1 MTIEIRYFLI
11 AGAALAVVI
20 APAYAQTP
28 ADDFN
33 RRQEEQ
39 SQTQRL
45 DALRRATPG
54 GGTDAENGALPA
66 APGNGAC
73 FDIARV
79 EIDGASLLSAQE
91 IGKVTAPYGNRC
103 VGLAEINAVLR
114 DVTHL
119 YIDHGY
125 VTSRAYVPQQDIRTT
140 RILRLLVVEGTLSD
154 IYLNGRKVAGNAS
167 LATAFP
173 GLIGRVVNIRD
184 IEQGLDQMNR
194 LQANDAK
201 SAMLPGPKDGTSILN
216 IENRP
221 GRPWHVSFG
230 NNNMG
235 QESTGFSR
243 SSASLGYDDLLG
255 INDQWNF
262 SYEHSG
268 PSYPWENDGNGYG
281 NSYSGSVSVPYGYST
296 LSLNGSW
303 YQYESAVEGNFSTL
317 ETSGNSGQAG
327 LGIDRVI
334 SRDKD
339 SITTVRSGLTYKQTN
354 NFLLGNLI
362 EVGSRRYTVGDIG
375 ISHSRRMFG
384 GIWMFD
390 ASFDKGLGLFDA
402 VDPGDPG
409 AGNADPRF
417 SKFNA
422 TVSVTQPFQAAGRQF
437 EFTSLLSGQYSLDNL
452 LGAEQISLGGYSNV
466 RGTRESV
473 LFGNNGMFSH
483 NEIVWRTQSN
493 QGGGAAAKAFGELR
507 PYLGFDYGHVY
518 AQKRFDISGGDLAS
532 WTAGIRAVGGN
543 ISADLGYSDIVASS
557 LDDVDGGLFYF
568 SASAH
573 W

>member
-1 MTIEIRYFLI
+1 MS
-11 AGAALAVVI
+11 I
-20 APAYAQTP
+20 APAFAQSP

-39 SQTQRL
+39 AQKQRL
-45 DALRRATPG
+45 DALRQATPG
-54 GGTDAENGALPA
+54 GGADTENGALPVGG
-66 APGNGAC
+66 GNGAC
-73 FDIARV
+73 FDITRI
-79 EIDGASLLSAQE
+79 EIEGANLLSLSE
-91 IGKVTAPYGNRC
+91 LGKVTAPYGNRC
-103 VGLAEINAVLR
+103 VGLAEINGVLR

-125 VTSRAYVPQQDIRTT
+125 VTSRAYVPQQDIRKT

-154 IYLNGRKVAGNAS
+154 IYLNGQKVAGSGS

-230 NNNMG
+230 NNNLG

-243 SSASLGYDDLLG
+243 SSASLGFDDLLD
-255 INDQWNF
+255 INDLWNF

-268 PSYPWENDGNGYG
+268 PNYPWSNDGRGYG

-296 LSLNGSW
+296 VSLNGSW

-327 LGIDRVI
+327 LGIDRVVL
-334 SRDKD
+334 RDKD
-339 SITTVRSGLTYKQTN
+339 SITTVRSSLTYKQTD

-362 EVGSRRYTVGDIG
+362 EVGSRRYTVGEIG
-375 ISHSRRMFG
+375 VSHSRRMFG
-384 GIWMFD
+384 GIWVFD
-390 ASFDKGLGLFDA
+390 ASYNKGLGLFDA
-402 VDPGDPG
+402 VEPGDPG
-409 AGNADPRF
+409 AGNANPRF

-437 EFTSLLSGQYSLDNL
+437 ELTSLVSGQYSPDNL

-473 LFGNNGMFSH
+473 LYGNNGMFSH
-483 NEIVWRTQSN
+483 NEIVWRTGSN

-507 PYLGFDYGHVY
+507 PYLGFDYGHIY
-518 AQKRFDISGGDLAS
+518 TQQRFDISGGDLAS
-532 WTAGIRAVGGN
+532 WTVGVRTAGGN
-543 ISADLGYSDIVASS
+543 ISADLGYSEIVASS
-557 LDDVDGGLFYF
+557 LDGVDGGLFYF

>member
-1 MTIEIRYFLI
+1 MTTDIRSSLVV
-11 AGAALAVVI
+11 GAVLMIGVASAH
-20 APAYAQTP
+20 AQSP

-39 SQTQRL
+39 TQSQRL

-54 GGTDAENGALPA
+54 GSADGENGSLPA
-66 APGNGAC
+66 GPGNGAC
-73 FDIARV
+73 FDITRV
-79 EIDGASLLSAQE
+79 EIDGANLLSAQE

-125 VTSRAYVPQQDIRTT
+125 VTSRAYVPQQDIAKT

-154 IYLNGRKVAGNAS
+154 IYLNGQKVAGSGS

-221 GRPWHVSFG
+221 GRPWHASLG

-243 SSASLGYDDLLG
+243 SSASLGLDDLLD
-255 INDQWNF
+255 INDQWSF

-268 PSYPWENDGNGYG
+268 PDYPWRNDGKGYG

-296 LSLNGSW
+296 VSLNGSW
-303 YQYESAVEGNFSTL
+303 YQYESAVEGNFSSL

-327 LGIDRVI
+327 LGIDRVVL
-334 SRDKD
+334 RDKD
-339 SITTVRSGLTYKQTN
+339 SITTVRSSLTYKQTN

-362 EVGSRRYTVGDIG
+362 EVGSRRYTVGEIG

-384 GIWMFD
+384 GIWVFD
-390 ASFDKGLGLFDA
+390 ASYDKGLGLFDA
-402 VDPGDPG
+402 VEPGDPG

-422 TVSVTQPFQAAGRQF
+422 TISVTQPFTLAGRQL
-437 EFTSLLSGQYSLDNL
+437 ELTSLLSGQYSPDNL
-452 LGAEQISLGGYSNV
+452 LGAEQISLGSYSNV

-483 NEIVWRTQSN
+483 NEIVWRTKSN
-493 QGGGAAAKAFGELR
+493 ESGDAVAKVLGELR
-507 PYLGFDYGHVY
+507 PYLGLDYGHVY
-518 AQKRFDISGGDLAS
+518 SQKRFDMTGGDLAS

-557 LDDVDGGLFYF
+557 LDQVDRGLFYF
-568 SASAH
+568 SASTH

>member
-1 MTIEIRYFLI
+1 MTIEIRYVLA
-11 AGAALAVVI
+11 AGAILVLGA
-20 APAYAQTP
+20 APAYTQSP
-28 ADDFN
+28 ADDFT

-39 SQTQRL
+39 AQKQRL
-45 DALRRATPG
+45 DALRQATPG
-54 GGTDAENGALPA
+54 GSEETENGPLPA
-66 APGNGAC
+66 SQGKGAC
-73 FDIARV
+73 FDITRV
-79 EIDGASLLSAQE
+79 EIDGANLLSPSE
-91 IGKVTAPYGNRC
+91 LGKVTAPYRNRC
-103 VGLAEINAVLR
+103 IGLVEINAVLK

-125 VTSRAYVPQQDIRTT
+125 VTSRAYVPQQDIRKT
-140 RILRLLVVEGTLSD
+140 RVLRLLVVEGTLSD
-154 IYLNGRKVAGNAS
+154 IYLNGKKIAGSGS

-216 IENRP
+216 IENRQ
-221 GRPWHVSFG
+221 GRPWHVSLG

-243 SSASLGYDDLLG
+243 SSASLGFDDLLD

-268 PSYPWENDGNGYG
+268 PDYPWDDDGRGFG
-281 NSYSGSVSVPYGYST
+281 NSYSGSVSIPYGYST
-296 LSLNGSW
+296 VSLNGSW
-303 YQYESAVEGNFSTL
+303 YQYESAVEGNFSSL
-317 ETSGNSGQAG
+317 DTSGNSGQVG

-334 SRDKD
+334 LRDKD
-339 SITTVRSGLTYKQTN
+339 SITTVRSSLTYKQTN

-362 EVGSRRYTVGDIG
+362 EVGSRRYTVGDLG

-384 GIWMFD
+384 GIWVFD
-390 ASFDKGLGLFDA
+390 ASYDRGLGLFDA
-402 VDPGDPG
+402 VKAGEPG
-409 AGNADPRF
+409 AGDADPRF

-422 TVSVTQPFQAAGRQF
+422 TISVTQPFEAASRQF
-437 EFTSLLSGQYSLDNL
+437 ELTSLVSGQYSPDNL

-473 LFGNNGMFSH
+473 LFGNNGVFTH
-483 NEIVWRTQSN
+483 NEIVWRTKSN
-493 QGGGAAAKAFGELR
+493 ESGGAAAKLFGELR

-518 AQKRFDISGGDLAS
+518 AQKRFDITGGDLAS
-532 WTAGIRAVGGN
+532 WTVGARAVGGIVN
-543 ISADLGYSDIVASS
+543 LDIGYSHLVTGSIDNGA
-557 LDDVDGGLFYF
+557 DGLFY
-568 SASAH
+568 ASTSMR

>member
-1 MTIEIRYFLI
+1 MIGV
-11 AGAALAVVI
+11 ASAH
-20 APAYAQTP
+20 AQSP

-39 SQTQRL
+39 TQSQRL

-54 GGTDAENGALPA
+54 GSADGENGSLPA
-66 APGNGAC
+66 GPGNGAC
-73 FDIARV
+73 FDITRV
-79 EIDGASLLSAQE
+79 EIDGANLLSAQE

-125 VTSRAYVPQQDIRTT
+125 VTSRAYVPQQDIAKT

-154 IYLNGRKVAGNAS
+154 IYLNGQKVAGSGS

-221 GRPWHVSFG
+221 GRPWHVSLG

-243 SSASLGYDDLLG
+243 SSASLGLDDLLD
-255 INDQWNF
+255 INDQWSF

-268 PSYPWENDGNGYG
+268 PDFPWRNDGKGYG

-296 LSLNGSW
+296 VSLNGSW
-303 YQYESAVEGNFSTL
+303 YQYESAVEGNFSSL

-327 LGIDRVI
+327 LGIDRVVL
-334 SRDKD
+334 RDKD
-339 SITTVRSGLTYKQTN
+339 SITTVRSSLTYKQTN

-362 EVGSRRYTVGDIG
+362 EVGSRRYTVGEIG

-384 GIWMFD
+384 GIWVFD
-390 ASFDKGLGLFDA
+390 ASYDKGLGLFDA
-402 VDPGDPG
+402 VELGDPG

-417 SKFNA
+417 SKLNA
-422 TVSVTQPFQAAGRQF
+422 TISVTQPFTLAGRQL
-437 EFTSLLSGQYSLDNL
+437 ELTSLLSGQYSPDNL
-452 LGAEQISLGGYSNV
+452 LGAEQISLGSYSNV

-483 NEIVWRTQSN
+483 NEIVWRTKSN
-493 QGGGAAAKAFGELR
+493 ESGDAVAKVLGELR
-507 PYLGFDYGHVY
+507 PYLGLDYGHVY
-518 AQKRFDISGGDLAS
+518 SQKRFDMTGGDLAS

-557 LDDVDGGLFYF
+557 LDQVDGGLFYF
-568 SASAH
+568 SASTH

>member
-1 MTIEIRYFLI
+1 MTTDIRSSLV
-11 AGAALAVVI
+11 AGAVLMIGVASAH
-20 APAYAQTP
+20 AQSP
-28 ADDFN
+28 ADDFT

-39 SQTQRL
+39 TQSQRL

-54 GGTDAENGALPA
+54 GSADKENGSLPA
-66 APGNGAC
+66 GSGNGAC
-73 FDIARV
+73 FDIMRV
-79 EIDGASLLSAQE
+79 EIDGANLLSAQE

-125 VTSRAYVPQQDIRTT
+125 VTSRAYVPQQDIRKT

-154 IYLNGRKVAGNAS
+154 IYLNGQKVAGS
-167 LATAFP
+167 GWLATAFP

-221 GRPWHVSFG
+221 GRPWHASIG

-243 SSASLGYDDLLG
+243 SSASLTFDDLLD
-255 INDQWNF
+255 INDQWSF

-268 PSYPWENDGNGYG
+268 PNYPWSNDGKGYG

-296 LSLNGSW
+296 VSLNGSW
-303 YQYESAVEGNFSTL
+303 YQYESAVEGNFSSL

-327 LGIDRVI
+327 LGIDRVVL
-334 SRDKD
+334 RDKD
-339 SITTVRSGLTYKQTN
+339 SITTVRSSLTYKQTN

-362 EVGSRRYTVGDIG
+362 EVGSRRYTVGEIG
-375 ISHSRRMFG
+375 VSHSRRMFG
-384 GIWMFD
+384 GIWVFD
-390 ASFDKGLGLFDA
+390 ASYDKGLGLFDA
-402 VDPGDPG
+402 VEPGDPG
-409 AGNADPRF
+409 AGNADPRY

-422 TVSVTQPFQAAGRQF
+422 TISVTQPFQAAGRQF
-437 EFTSLLSGQYSLDNL
+437 ELTSLLSGQYSPDNL
-452 LGAEQISLGGYSNV
+452 LGAEQISLGSYSNV

-483 NEIVWRTQSN
+483 NEIVWRTKSN
-493 QGGGAAAKAFGELR
+493 ESGDAVAKVLGELR
-507 PYLGFDYGHVY
+507 PYLGLDYGHVY
-518 AQKRFDISGGDLAS
+518 SQKRFDMTGGDLAS

-543 ISADLGYSDIVASS
+543 ISSDLGYSDIVASS
-557 LDDVDGGLFYF
+557 LDHVDGGLFYF
-568 SASAH
+568 SASTH

>member
-1 MTIEIRYFLI
+1 MIGV
-11 AGAALAVVI
+11 ASAH
-20 APAYAQTP
+20 AQSP

-39 SQTQRL
+39 TQSQRL

-54 GGTDAENGALPA
+54 GSADGENGSLPA
-66 APGNGAC
+66 GPGNGAC
-73 FDIARV
+73 FDITRV
-79 EIDGASLLSAQE
+79 EIDGANLLSAQE

-125 VTSRAYVPQQDIRTT
+125 VTSRAYVPQQDIAKT

-154 IYLNGRKVAGNAS
+154 IYLNGQKVAGSGS

-221 GRPWHVSFG
+221 GRPWHVSLG

-243 SSASLGYDDLLG
+243 SSASLGLDDLLD
-255 INDQWNF
+255 INDQWSF

-268 PSYPWENDGNGYG
+268 PDYPWRNDGKGYG

-296 LSLNGSW
+296 VSLNGSW
-303 YQYESAVEGNFSTL
+303 YQYESAVEGNFSSL

-327 LGIDRVI
+327 LGIDRVVL
-334 SRDKD
+334 RDKD
-339 SITTVRSGLTYKQTN
+339 SITTVRSSLTYKQTN

-362 EVGSRRYTVGDIG
+362 EVGSRRYTVGEIG

-384 GIWMFD
+384 GIWVFD
-390 ASFDKGLGLFDA
+390 ASYDKGLGLFDA
-402 VDPGDPG
+402 VEPGDPG

-422 TVSVTQPFQAAGRQF
+422 TISVTQPFTLAGRQL
-437 EFTSLLSGQYSLDNL
+437 ELTSLLSGQYSPDNL
-452 LGAEQISLGGYSNV
+452 LGAEQISLGSYSNV

-483 NEIVWRTQSN
+483 NEIVWRTKSN
-493 QGGGAAAKAFGELR
+493 ESGDAVAKVLGELR
-507 PYLGFDYGHVY
+507 PYLGLDYGRVY
-518 AQKRFDISGGDLAS
+518 SQKRFDMTGGDLAS

-557 LDDVDGGLFYF
+557 LDQVDGGLFYF
-568 SASAH
+568 SASTH

>member
-1 MTIEIRYFLI
+1 MIGV
-11 AGAALAVVI
+11 ASAH
-20 APAYAQTP
+20 AQSP

-39 SQTQRL
+39 TQSQRL

-54 GGTDAENGALPA
+54 GSADGENGSLPA
-66 APGNGAC
+66 GPGNGAC
-73 FDIARV
+73 FDITRV
-79 EIDGASLLSAQE
+79 EIDGANLLSAQE

-125 VTSRAYVPQQDIRTT
+125 VTSRAYVPQQDIAKT

-154 IYLNGRKVAGNAS
+154 IYLNGQKVAGSGS

-221 GRPWHVSFG
+221 GRPWHVSLG

-243 SSASLGYDDLLG
+243 SSASLGLDDLFD

-268 PSYPWENDGNGYG
+268 PDYPWRNDGKGYG

-296 LSLNGSW
+296 VSLNGSW
-303 YQYESAVEGNFSTL
+303 YEYESAVEGNFSSL

-327 LGIDRVI
+327 LGIDRVVL
-334 SRDKD
+334 RDKD
-339 SITTVRSGLTYKQTN
+339 SITTVRSSLTYKQTN

-362 EVGSRRYTVGDIG
+362 EVGSRRYTVGEIG

-384 GIWMFD
+384 GIWVFD
-390 ASFDKGLGLFDA
+390 ASYDKGLGLFDA
-402 VDPGDPG
+402 VEPGDPG

-422 TVSVTQPFQAAGRQF
+422 TISVTQPFTLAGRQL
-437 EFTSLLSGQYSLDNL
+437 ELTSLLSGQYSPDNL
-452 LGAEQISLGGYSNV
+452 LGAEQISLGSYSNV

-483 NEIVWRTQSN
+483 NEIVWRTKSN
-493 QGGGAAAKAFGELR
+493 ESGDAVAKVLGELR
-507 PYLGFDYGHVY
+507 PYLGLDYGHVY
-518 AQKRFDISGGDLAS
+518 SQKRFDMTGGDLAS

-557 LDDVDGGLFYF
+557 LDQVDGGLFYF
-568 SASAH
+568 SASTH

>member
-1 MTIEIRYFLI
+1 MTTDIRSFLV
-11 AGAALAVVI
+11 AGAVLVMGAV
-20 APAYAQTP
+20 PAYAQSP

-33 RRQEEQ
+33 RRQEDKFQ
-39 SQTQRL
+39 SQRL

-54 GGTDAENGALPA
+54 GSADTENGSLPA
-66 APGNGAC
+66 SQANAAC
-73 FDIARV
+73 FDIMRV
-79 EIDGASLLSAQE
+79 EIDGANLLSAQE
-91 IGKVTAPYGNRC
+91 IGKVTAPYGSRC

-125 VTSRAYVPQQDIRTT
+125 VTSRAYVPQQDIRKT

-154 IYLNGRKVAGNAS
+154 IYLNGQKIAGSSS

-216 IENRP
+216 IENSP
-221 GRPWHVSFG
+221 GWPWHVSLG

-243 SSASLGYDDLLG
+243 SSASLTFDDLID

-268 PSYPWENDGNGYG
+268 PSYPWSNDGRGYG

-296 LSLNGSW
+296 VSLNGSW

-327 LGIDRVI
+327 LGIDRVVL
-334 SRDKD
+334 RDKD
-339 SITTVRSGLTYKQTN
+339 SITTVRSSLTYKQTN

-362 EVGSRRYTVGDIG
+362 EVGSRRYTVGEIG

-384 GIWMFD
+384 GIWVFD
-390 ASFDKGLGLFDA
+390 ASYDKGLGLFDA
-402 VDPGDPG
+402 VEPGDPG

-422 TVSVTQPFQAAGRQF
+422 TISVTQPFQAAGRQF
-437 EFTSLLSGQYSLDNL
+437 ELTSLLSGQYSPDNL
-452 LGAEQISLGGYSNV
+452 LGAEQISLGSYSNV

-483 NEIVWRTQSN
+483 NEIVWRTKSN
-493 QGGGAAAKAFGELR
+493 ESGDAVAKVLGELR
-507 PYLGFDYGHVY
+507 PYLGLDYGHVY
-518 AQKRFDISGGDLAS
+518 SQKRFDMTGGDLAS

-557 LDDVDGGLFYF
+557 LDHVDGGLFYF
-568 SASAH
+568 SASTH

>member
-1 MTIEIRYFLI
+1 MTADIRSFLV
-11 AGAALAVVI
+11 AGAVLVVGAVS
-20 APAYAQTP
+20 AYAQSP

-39 SQTQRL
+39 TQSQRL

-54 GGTDAENGALPA
+54 GSADGEKGTLPA
-66 APGNGAC
+66 GPGNDAC
-73 FDIARV
+73 FDIMRV
-79 EIDGASLLSAQE
+79 EIDGATLLSAQE

-125 VTSRAYVPQQDIRTT
+125 VTSRAYVPQQDIRKT

-154 IYLNGRKVAGNAS
+154 IYFNGQKVAGSGS

-221 GRPWHVSFG
+221 GRPWHVAFG

-243 SSASLGYDDLLG
+243 SSASLGFDDLID

-268 PSYPWENDGNGYG
+268 PNYPWSNDGRGYG

-296 LSLNGSW
+296 VSLNGSW
-303 YQYESAVEGNFSTL
+303 YHYESAVEGNFQSL

-327 LGIDRVI
+327 FGIDRVVL
-334 SRDKD
+334 RDKD
-339 SITTVRSGLTYKQTN
+339 SITTVRSSLTYKQTN

-362 EVGSRRYTVGDIG
+362 EVGSRRYTVGEIG

-384 GIWMFD
+384 GIWVFD
-390 ASFDKGLGLFDA
+390 ASYDKGLGLFDA
-402 VDPGDPG
+402 VEPGDPG

-422 TVSVTQPFQAAGRQF
+422 TMSVTQPFTLAGRQF
-437 EFTSLLSGQYSLDNL
+437 ELTSLLSGQYSPDNL
-452 LGAEQISLGGYSNV
+452 LGAEQISLGSYSNV

-483 NEIVWRTQSN
+483 NEIVWRTKSN
-493 QGGGAAAKAFGELR
+493 ESGDAVAKVLGELR

-518 AQKRFDISGGDLAS
+518 SQKRFDMTGGDLAS

-543 ISADLGYSDIVASS
+543 ISADIGYSDILASS
-557 LDDVDGGLFYF
+557 LDHVDGGLFYF
-568 SASAH
+568 SASTH

>member
-1 MTIEIRYFLI
+1 MTTDIRSSLV
-11 AGAALAVVI
+11 AGAILMIGVASAH
-20 APAYAQTP
+20 AQSP
-28 ADDFN
+28 ADDFT

-39 SQTQRL
+39 TQSQRL

-54 GGTDAENGALPA
+54 GSADKENGSLPA
-66 APGNGAC
+66 GSGNGAC
-73 FDIARV
+73 FDIMRV
-79 EIDGASLLSAQE
+79 EIDGANLLSAQE

-125 VTSRAYVPQQDIRTT
+125 VTSRAYVPQQDIRKT

-154 IYLNGRKVAGNAS
+154 IYLNGQKVAGSGS

-221 GRPWHVSFG
+221 GRPWHASIG

-243 SSASLGYDDLLG
+243 SSASLTFDDLLD
-255 INDQWNF
+255 INDQWSF

-268 PSYPWENDGNGYG
+268 PNYPWGNDGKGYG

-296 LSLNGSW
+296 VSLNGSW
-303 YQYESAVEGNFSTL
+303 YQYESAVEGNFQSL

-327 LGIDRVI
+327 LGIDRVVL
-334 SRDKD
+334 RDKD
-339 SITTVRSGLTYKQTN
+339 SITTVRSSLTYKQTN

-362 EVGSRRYTVGDIG
+362 EVGSRRYTVGEIG
-375 ISHSRRMFG
+375 VSHSRRMFG
-384 GIWMFD
+384 GIWVFD
-390 ASFDKGLGLFDA
+390 ASYDKGLGLFDA
-402 VDPGDPG
+402 VEPGDPG

-422 TVSVTQPFQAAGRQF
+422 TISVTQPFQAAGRQF
-437 EFTSLLSGQYSLDNL
+437 ELTSLVSGQYSPDNL
-452 LGAEQISLGGYSNV
+452 LGAEQISLGSYSNV

-483 NEIVWRTQSN
+483 NEIVWRTKSN
-493 QGGGAAAKAFGELR
+493 ESGDAVAKVLGELR
-507 PYLGFDYGHVY
+507 PYLGLDYGHVY
-518 AQKRFDISGGDLAS
+518 SQKRFDMTGGDLAS

-557 LDDVDGGLFYF
+557 LDHVDGGLFYF
-568 SASAH
+568 SASTH

>member
-1 MTIEIRYFLI
+1 MTTDIRSSLVV
-11 AGAALAVVI
+11 GAVLMIGVASAH
-20 APAYAQTP
+20 AQSP

-39 SQTQRL
+39 TQSQRL

-54 GGTDAENGALPA
+54 GSADGENGSLPA
-66 APGNGAC
+66 GPGNGAC
-73 FDIARV
+73 FDITRV
-79 EIDGASLLSAQE
+79 VIDGANLLSAQE

-125 VTSRAYVPQQDIRTT
+125 VTSRAYVPQQDIAKT

-154 IYLNGRKVAGNAS
+154 IYLNGQKVAGSGS

-221 GRPWHVSFG
+221 GRPWHVSLG

-243 SSASLGYDDLLG
+243 SSASLGLDDLFD

-268 PSYPWENDGNGYG
+268 PDYPWRNDGKGYG

-296 LSLNGSW
+296 VSLNGSW
-303 YQYESAVEGNFSTL
+303 YQYESAVEGNFSSL

-327 LGIDRVI
+327 LGIDRVVL
-334 SRDKD
+334 RDKD
-339 SITTVRSGLTYKQTN
+339 SITTVRSSLTYKQTN

-362 EVGSRRYTVGDIG
+362 EVGSRRYTVGEIG

-384 GIWMFD
+384 GIWVFD
-390 ASFDKGLGLFDA
+390 ASYDKGLGLFDA
-402 VDPGDPG
+402 VEPGDPG

-422 TVSVTQPFQAAGRQF
+422 TISVTQPFTLAGRQF
-437 EFTSLLSGQYSLDNL
+437 ELTSLLSGQYSPDNL
-452 LGAEQISLGGYSNV
+452 LGAEQISLGSYSNV

-483 NEIVWRTQSN
+483 NEIVWRTKSN
-493 QGGGAAAKAFGELR
+493 ESGDAVAKVLGELR
-507 PYLGFDYGHVY
+507 PYLGLDYGHVY
-518 AQKRFDISGGDLAS
+518 SQKRFDMTGGDLAS

-557 LDDVDGGLFYF
+557 LDHVDGGLFYF
-568 SASAH
+568 SASTH

>member
-1 MTIEIRYFLI
+1 MTTEIRYCLL
-11 AGAALAVVI
+11 AGAVLVTAVT
-20 APAYAQTP
+20 PAYAQSP

-33 RRQEEQ
+33 RRQEERSQ
-39 SQTQRL
+39 SQRL

-54 GGTDAENGALPA
+54 GGAGAEDRPLPGGQ
-66 APGNGAC
+66 GNGAC
-73 FDIARV
+73 FDITRV
-79 EIDGASLLSAQE
+79 EIDGANLLSAQD

-103 VGLAEINAVLR
+103 IGLAEINAVLR

-125 VTSRAYVPQQDIRTT
+125 MTSRAYVPQQDIKKT

-154 IYLNGRKVAGNAS
+154 IYLNGQKVAGNAS

-201 SAMLPGPKDGTSILN
+201 SAMLPGAKDGTSILN

-221 GRPWHVSFG
+221 GPPWHVSFG
-230 NNNMG
+230 NSNMG

-268 PSYPWENDGNGYG
+268 PDYPWSDDGNGYG

-296 LSLNGSW
+296 VSLNGSW

-327 LGIDRVI
+327 LGIDRVVM
-334 SRDKD
+334 RGKD
-339 SITTVRSGLTYKQTN
+339 SITTVRSSLTYKQTN

-362 EVGSRRYTVGDIG
+362 EVGSRRYTVGEIG

-384 GIWMFD
+384 GIWVFD
-390 ASFDKGLGLFDA
+390 ASYDRGLGLFDA
-402 VDPGDPG
+402 VKAGEPG
-409 AGNADPRF
+409 AGDADPRF

-422 TVSVTQPFQAAGRQF
+422 TITVTQPFQAIGRQF
-437 EFTSLLSGQYSLDNL
+437 ELTSLVSGQYSPDNL
-452 LGAEQISLGGYSNV
+452 LGAEQMSLGSYSNV

-473 LFGNNGMFSH
+473 LFGNNGVFSH
-483 NEIVWRTQSN
+483 NEIVWRTKSN
-493 QGGGAAAKAFGELR
+493 ESGGAAAKAFGELR

-518 AQKRFDISGGDLAS
+518 AQKRFDMTGGDLAG

-543 ISADLGYSDIVASS
+543 ISADLGYSDILASS
-557 LDDVDGGLFYF
+557 VDHVDGGLFYF

>member
-1 MTIEIRYFLI
+1 MTTEIRYVLV
-11 AGAALAVVI
+11 AGATLAVAIV
-20 APAYAQTP
+20 PAYAQTP

-33 RRQEEQ
+33 RRQDEQ

-54 GGTDAENGALPA
+54 GGAETQNGAVPA
-66 APGNGAC
+66 GGGNGAC
-73 FDIARV
+73 FDITRV
-79 EIDGASLLSAQE
+79 EIDGTTLLSAQE

-103 VGLAEINAVLR
+103 IGLAEINAVLR

-125 VTSRAYVPQQDIRTT
+125 VTSRAYVPQQDIRKT

-154 IYLNGRKVAGNAS
+154 IYLNGQKVAGNAS

-243 SSASLGYDDLLG
+243 SSASLGFDDLLD

-268 PSYPWENDGNGYG
+268 PSYPWTDDGRGYG

-296 LSLNGSW
+296 VSLNGSW

-327 LGIDRVI
+327 LGIDRVVF
-334 SRDKD
+334 RDKD

-384 GIWMFD
+384 GIWVFD
-390 ASFDKGLGLFDA
+390 ASYDKGLGLFDA
-402 VDPGDPG
+402 VEPGDPG

-422 TVSVTQPFQAAGRQF
+422 TISVTQPFQAAGRQF
-437 EFTSLLSGQYSLDNL
+437 ELTSLITGQYSPDNL
-452 LGAEQISLGGYSNV
+452 LGAEQISLGGYGNV

-473 LFGNNGMFSH
+473 LFGNNGAFSH
-483 NEIVWRTQSN
+483 NEIVWRTGSN
-493 QGGGAAAKAFGELR
+493 QNGGAAAKAFGELR

-518 AQKRFDISGGDLAS
+518 AQKRFDMTGGDLAS
-532 WTAGIRAVGGN
+532 WTAGIRTVGGN

-557 LDDVDGGLFYF
+557 LDGVEGGLFYF

>member
-1 MTIEIRYFLI
+1 MTTDIRSSLVV
-11 AGAALAVVI
+11 GAVLMIGVASAH
-20 APAYAQTP
+20 AQSP

-39 SQTQRL
+39 TQSQRL

-54 GGTDAENGALPA
+54 GSADGENGSLPA
-66 APGNGAC
+66 GPGNGAC
-73 FDIARV
+73 FDITRV
-79 EIDGASLLSAQE
+79 EIDGANLLSAQE

-125 VTSRAYVPQQDIRTT
+125 VTSRAYVPQQDIAKT

-154 IYLNGRKVAGNAS
+154 IYLNGQKVAGSGS

-221 GRPWHVSFG
+221 GRPWHVSLG

-243 SSASLGYDDLLG
+243 SSASLGLDDLLD
-255 INDQWNF
+255 INDQWSF

-268 PSYPWENDGNGYG
+268 PDYPWRNDGKGYG

-296 LSLNGSW
+296 VSLNGSW
-303 YQYESAVEGNFSTL
+303 YQYESAVEGNFSSL

-327 LGIDRVI
+327 LGIDRVVL
-334 SRDKD
+334 RDKD
-339 SITTVRSGLTYKQTN
+339 SITTVRSSLTYKQTN

-362 EVGSRRYTVGDIG
+362 EVGSRRYTVGEIG

-384 GIWMFD
+384 GIWVFD
-390 ASFDKGLGLFDA
+390 ASYDKGLGLFDA
-402 VDPGDPG
+402 VEPGDPG

-422 TVSVTQPFQAAGRQF
+422 TISVTQPFTLAGRQL
-437 EFTSLLSGQYSLDNL
+437 ELTSLLSGQYSPDNL
-452 LGAEQISLGGYSNV
+452 LGAEQISLGSYSNV

-483 NEIVWRTQSN
+483 NEIVWRTKSN
-493 QGGGAAAKAFGELR
+493 ESGDAVAKVLGELR
-507 PYLGFDYGHVY
+507 PYLGLDYGRVY
-518 AQKRFDISGGDLAS
+518 SQKRFDMTGGDLAS

-557 LDDVDGGLFYF
+557 LDQVDGGLFYF
-568 SASAH
+568 SASTH

>member
-1 MTIEIRYFLI
+1 MTTDIRSSLVV
-11 AGAALAVVI
+11 GAVLMIGVASAH
-20 APAYAQTP
+20 AQSP

-39 SQTQRL
+39 TQSQRL

-54 GGTDAENGALPA
+54 GSADGENGSLPA
-66 APGNGAC
+66 GPGNGAC
-73 FDIARV
+73 FDITRV
-79 EIDGASLLSAQE
+79 EIDGANLLSAQE

-125 VTSRAYVPQQDIRTT
+125 VTSRAYVPQQDIAKT

-154 IYLNGRKVAGNAS
+154 IYLNGQKVAGSGS

-221 GRPWHVSFG
+221 GRPWHASLG

-243 SSASLGYDDLLG
+243 SSASLGLDDLLN
-255 INDQWNF
+255 INDQWSF

-268 PSYPWENDGNGYG
+268 PDYPWRNDGKGYG

-296 LSLNGSW
+296 ISLNGSW
-303 YQYESAVEGNFSTL
+303 YEYESAVEGNFSSL

-327 LGIDRVI
+327 LGIDRVVL
-334 SRDKD
+334 RDKD
-339 SITTVRSGLTYKQTN
+339 SITTVRSSLTYKQTN

-362 EVGSRRYTVGDIG
+362 EVGSRRYTVGEIG

-384 GIWMFD
+384 GIWVFD
-390 ASFDKGLGLFDA
+390 ASYDKGLGLFDA
-402 VDPGDPG
+402 VEPGDPG

-422 TVSVTQPFQAAGRQF
+422 TISVTQPFTLAGRQF
-437 EFTSLLSGQYSLDNL
+437 ELTSLLSGQYSPDNL
-452 LGAEQISLGGYSNV
+452 LGAEQISLGSYSNV

-483 NEIVWRTQSN
+483 NEIVWRTKSN
-493 QGGGAAAKAFGELR
+493 ESGDAVAKVLGELR
-507 PYLGFDYGHVY
+507 PYLGLDYGHVY
-518 AQKRFDISGGDLAS
+518 SQKRFDMTGGDLAS

-557 LDDVDGGLFYF
+557 LDQVDGGLFYF
-568 SASAH
+568 SASTH

>member
-1 MTIEIRYFLI
+1 MTTDIRSSLV
-11 AGAALAVVI
+11 AGAVLMIGVASAH
-20 APAYAQTP
+20 AQSP
-28 ADDFN
+28 ADDFT

-39 SQTQRL
+39 TQSQRL

-54 GGTDAENGALPA
+54 GSADKENGSLPA
-66 APGNGAC
+66 GSGNGAC
-73 FDIARV
+73 FDIMRV
-79 EIDGASLLSAQE
+79 EIDGANLLSAQE

-125 VTSRAYVPQQDIRTT
+125 VTSRAYVPQQDIRKT

-154 IYLNGRKVAGNAS
+154 IYLNGQKAAGSGS

-173 GLIGRVVNIRD
+173 GLVGRVVNIRD

-221 GRPWHVSFG
+221 GRPWHASIG

-243 SSASLGYDDLLG
+243 SSASLTFDDLLD
-255 INDQWNF
+255 INDQWSF

-268 PSYPWENDGNGYG
+268 PNYPWSNDGKGYG
-281 NSYSGSVSVPYGYST
+281 NSYSGSVSAPYGYST
-296 LSLNGSW
+296 VSLNGSW
-303 YQYESAVEGNFSTL
+303 YQYESAVEGNFSSL

-327 LGIDRVI
+327 LGIDRVVL
-334 SRDKD
+334 RDKD
-339 SITTVRSGLTYKQTN
+339 SITTVRSSLTYKQTN

-362 EVGSRRYTVGDIG
+362 EVGSRRYTVGEIG
-375 ISHSRRMFG
+375 VSHSRRMFG
-384 GIWMFD
+384 GIWVFD
-390 ASFDKGLGLFDA
+390 ASYDKGLGLFDA
-402 VDPGDPG
+402 VEPGDPG
-409 AGNADPRF
+409 AGDADPRF

-422 TVSVTQPFQAAGRQF
+422 TISVTQPFQAAGRQF
-437 EFTSLLSGQYSLDNL
+437 ELTSLLSGQYSPDNL
-452 LGAEQISLGGYSNV
+452 LGAEQISLGSYSNV

-483 NEIVWRTQSN
+483 NEVVWRTKSN
-493 QGGGAAAKAFGELR
+493 ESGDAVAKVLGELR
-507 PYLGFDYGHVY
+507 PYLGLDYGHVY
-518 AQKRFDISGGDLAS
+518 SQKRFDMTGGDLAG

-557 LDDVDGGLFYF
+557 LDHVDGGLFYF
-568 SASAH
+568 SASTH

>member
-1 MTIEIRYFLI
+1 MTTDIRSSLV
-11 AGAALAVVI
+11 AGAVLMIGVASAH
-20 APAYAQTP
+20 AQSP
-28 ADDFN
+28 ADDFT

-39 SQTQRL
+39 TQSQRL

-54 GGTDAENGALPA
+54 GSADKENGSLPA
-66 APGNGAC
+66 GSGNGAC
-73 FDIARV
+73 FDIMRV
-79 EIDGASLLSAQE
+79 EIDGANLLSAQE

-125 VTSRAYVPQQDIRTT
+125 VTSRAYVPQQDIRKT

-154 IYLNGRKVAGNAS
+154 IYLNGQKVAGSGS

-221 GRPWHVSFG
+221 GRPWHASIG

-243 SSASLGYDDLLG
+243 SSASLTFDDLLD
-255 INDQWNF
+255 INDQWSF

-268 PSYPWENDGNGYG
+268 PNYPWSNDGKGYG

-296 LSLNGSW
+296 VSLNGSW
-303 YQYESAVEGNFSTL
+303 YQYESAVEGNFQSL

-327 LGIDRVI
+327 LGIDRVVL
-334 SRDKD
+334 RDKD
-339 SITTVRSGLTYKQTN
+339 SITTVRSSLTYKQTN

-362 EVGSRRYTVGDIG
+362 EVGSRRYTVSEIG
-375 ISHSRRMFG
+375 VSHSRRMFG
-384 GIWMFD
+384 GIWVFD
-390 ASFDKGLGLFDA
+390 ASYDKGLGLFDA
-402 VDPGDPG
+402 VEPGDPG

-422 TVSVTQPFQAAGRQF
+422 TISVTQPFQAAGRQF
-437 EFTSLLSGQYSLDNL
+437 ELTSLVSGQYSPDNL
-452 LGAEQISLGGYSNV
+452 LGAEQISLGSYSNV

-483 NEIVWRTQSN
+483 NEIVWRTKSN
-493 QGGGAAAKAFGELR
+493 ESGDAVAKVLGELR
-507 PYLGFDYGHVY
+507 PYLGLDYGHVY
-518 AQKRFDISGGDLAS
+518 SQKRFDMTGGDLAS

-557 LDDVDGGLFYF
+557 LDHVDGGLFYF
-568 SASAH
+568 SASTH

>member
-1 MTIEIRYFLI
+1 MTTDIRSSLVV
-11 AGAALAVVI
+11 GAVLMIGVASAH
-20 APAYAQTP
+20 AQSP

-39 SQTQRL
+39 TQSQRL

-54 GGTDAENGALPA
+54 GSADGENGSLPA
-66 APGNGAC
+66 GPGNGAC
-73 FDIARV
+73 FDITRV
-79 EIDGASLLSAQE
+79 EIDGANLLSAQE

-125 VTSRAYVPQQDIRTT
+125 VTSRAYVPQQDIAKT

-154 IYLNGRKVAGNAS
+154 IYLNGQKVAGSGS

-221 GRPWHVSFG
+221 GRPWHASLG

-243 SSASLGYDDLLG
+243 SSASLGLDDLLD
-255 INDQWNF
+255 INDQWSF

-268 PSYPWENDGNGYG
+268 PDYPWRNDGKGYG

-296 LSLNGSW
+296 VSLNGSW
-303 YQYESAVEGNFSTL
+303 YQYESAVEGNFSSL

-327 LGIDRVI
+327 LGIDRVVL
-334 SRDKD
+334 RDKD
-339 SITTVRSGLTYKQTN
+339 SITTVRSSLTYKQTN

-362 EVGSRRYTVGDIG
+362 EVGSRRYTVGEIG

-384 GIWMFD
+384 GIWVFD
-390 ASFDKGLGLFDA
+390 ASYDKGIGLFDA
-402 VDPGDPG
+402 VEPGDPG

-422 TVSVTQPFQAAGRQF
+422 TISVTQPFTLAGRQL
-437 EFTSLLSGQYSLDNL
+437 ELTSLLSGQYSPDNL
-452 LGAEQISLGGYSNV
+452 LGAEQISLGSYSNV

-483 NEIVWRTQSN
+483 NEIVWRTKSN
-493 QGGGAAAKAFGELR
+493 ESGDAVAKVLGELR
-507 PYLGFDYGHVY
+507 PYLGLDYGHVY
-518 AQKRFDISGGDLAS
+518 SQKRFDMTGGDLAS

-557 LDDVDGGLFYF
+557 LDQVDGGLFYF
-568 SASAH
+568 SASTH

>member
-1 MTIEIRYFLI
+1 MTAEIRSFLVSGTI
-11 AGAALAVVI
+11 FGMSI
-20 APAYAQTP
+20 APAFAQSP
-28 ADDFN
+28 ADDFT

-39 SQTQRL
+39 AQKQRL
-45 DALRRATPG
+45 DALRQATPG
-54 GGTDAENGALPA
+54 GGAETESRPLPA
-66 APGNGAC
+66 GQGKGAC
-73 FDIARV
+73 FDITRI
-79 EIDGASLLSAQE
+79 EIEGANLLSPSE
-91 IGKVTAPYGNRC
+91 LGKVTAPYGNRC

-119 YIDHGY
+119 YMDHGY
-125 VTSRAYVPQQDIRTT
+125 VTSRAYVPQQDIRKTK
-140 RILRLLVVEGTLSD
+140 ILRLLVVEGTLSD
-154 IYLNGRKVAGNAS
+154 IYLNGQKVAGSGS

-216 IENRP
+216 IENRS
-221 GRPWHVSFG
+221 GRPWHVSFS

-243 SSASLGYDDLLG
+243 SSASLGFDDLLD
-255 INDQWNF
+255 INDQWSF

-268 PSYPWENDGNGYG
+268 PDFPWRDDGNGYG

-296 LSLNGSW
+296 VSLNGSW

-317 ETSGNSGQAG
+317 VTSGNSGQAG
-327 LGIDRVI
+327 LGIDRVVM
-334 SRDKD
+334 RDKD

-390 ASFDKGLGLFDA
+390 ASYDKGLGLFDA
-402 VDPGDPG
+402 VEPGDPG

-422 TVSVTQPFQAAGRQF
+422 TISVTQPFQAGGRQF
-437 EFTSLLSGQYSLDNL
+437 EVTSLISGQYSPDNL
-452 LGAEQISLGGYSNV
+452 LGAEQISLGGYGNV

-473 LFGNNGMFSH
+473 LFGNNGAFSH
-483 NEIVWRTQSN
+483 NEIVWRTGSN

-518 AQKRFDISGGDLAS
+518 AQKRFDITGGDLAS
-532 WTAGIRAVGGN
+532 WTVGVRTAGGN
-543 ISADLGYSDIVASS
+543 ISADLGYSEIVASS
-557 LDDVDGGLFYF
+557 LDGVDGGLFYF

>member
-1 MTIEIRYFLI
+1 MTTDIRSSLV
-11 AGAALAVVI
+11 AGAVLMIGVASAH
-20 APAYAQTP
+20 AQSP
-28 ADDFN
+28 ADDFT

-39 SQTQRL
+39 TQSQRL

-54 GGTDAENGALPA
+54 GSADKENGSLPA
-66 APGNGAC
+66 GSGNGAC
-73 FDIARV
+73 FDIMRV
-79 EIDGASLLSAQE
+79 EIDGANLLSAQE

-125 VTSRAYVPQQDIRTT
+125 VTSRAYVPQQDIRKT

-154 IYLNGRKVAGNAS
+154 IYLNGQKVAGSGS

-221 GRPWHVSFG
+221 GRPWHASIG

-243 SSASLGYDDLLG
+243 SSASLTFDDLLD
-255 INDQWNF
+255 INDQWSF

-268 PSYPWENDGNGYG
+268 PNYPWGNDGKGYG

-296 LSLNGSW
+296 VSLNGSW
-303 YQYESAVEGNFSTL
+303 YQYESAVEGNFSSL

-327 LGIDRVI
+327 LGIDRVVL
-334 SRDKD
+334 RDKD
-339 SITTVRSGLTYKQTN
+339 SITTVRSSLTYKQTN

-362 EVGSRRYTVGDIG
+362 EVGSRRYTVGEIG
-375 ISHSRRMFG
+375 VSHSRRMFG
-384 GIWMFD
+384 GIWVFD
-390 ASFDKGLGLFDA
+390 ASYDKGLGLFDA
-402 VDPGDPG
+402 VEPGDPG

-422 TVSVTQPFQAAGRQF
+422 TISVTQPFQAAGRQF
-437 EFTSLLSGQYSLDNL
+437 ELTSLLSGQYSSDNL
-452 LGAEQISLGGYSNV
+452 LGAEQISLGSYSNV

-483 NEIVWRTQSN
+483 NEIVWRTKSN
-493 QGGGAAAKAFGELR
+493 ESGDAVAKVLGELR
-507 PYLGFDYGHVY
+507 PYLGLDYGHVY
-518 AQKRFDISGGDLAS
+518 SQKRFDMTGGNLAS

-557 LDDVDGGLFYF
+557 LDHVDGGLFYF
-568 SASAH
+568 SASTH

>member
-1 MTIEIRYFLI
+1 MTTEIRYCLL
-11 AGAALAVVI
+11 AGAVLVTAV
-20 APAYAQTP
+20 APAYAQSP

-33 RRQEEQ
+33 RRQEER

-54 GGTDAENGALPA
+54 GGADAEDRTLPA
-66 APGNGAC
+66 GQGNGAC

-79 EIDGASLLSAQE
+79 EIDGANLLSAAE

-119 YIDHGY
+119 YIDRGY
-125 VTSRAYVPQQDIRTT
+125 VTSRAYVPQQDIRKT

-154 IYLNGRKVAGNAS
+154 IYLNGKKAAGNAS
-167 LATAFP
+167 LASAFP

-221 GRPWHVSFG
+221 GRPWHVSLG

-235 QESTGFSR
+235 QESTGLSR

-268 PSYPWENDGNGYG
+268 PDYPWENDGNGYG

-296 LSLNGSW
+296 VSLNGSW

-327 LGIDRVI
+327 IGIDRVVM
-334 SRDKD
+334 RDKD
-339 SITTVRSGLTYKQTN
+339 SITTVRSSLTYKQTN

-362 EVGSRRYTVGDIG
+362 EVGSRRYTVGEIG

-384 GIWMFD
+384 GIWVFD
-390 ASFDKGLGLFDA
+390 ASYDRGLGLFDA
-402 VDPGDPG
+402 VKAGEPG
-409 AGNADPRF
+409 AGDADPRF

-422 TVSVTQPFQAAGRQF
+422 TITVTQPFQAIGRQF
-437 EFTSLLSGQYSLDNL
+437 ELTSLVSGQYSPDNL
-452 LGAEQISLGGYSNV
+452 LGAEQMSLGSYSNV

-473 LFGNNGMFSH
+473 LFGNNGVFSH
-483 NEIVWRTQSN
+483 NEIVWRTKSN
-493 QGGGAAAKAFGELR
+493 ESGGAAAKAFGELR

-518 AQKRFDISGGDLAS
+518 AQKRFDMTGGDLAG
-532 WTAGIRAVGGN
+532 WTAGIRAVGGT
-543 ISADLGYSDIVASS
+543 ISADLGYSDILASS
-557 LDDVDGGLFYF
+557 VDHVDGGLFYF
-568 SASAH
+568 SASTH

>member
-1 MTIEIRYFLI
+1 MI
-11 AGAALAVVI
+11 GAASAH
-20 APAYAQTP
+20 AQSP

-39 SQTQRL
+39 TQSQRL

-54 GGTDAENGALPA
+54 GSADGENGSLPA
-66 APGNGAC
+66 GPGNGAC
-73 FDIARV
+73 FDITRV
-79 EIDGASLLSAQE
+79 EIDGANLLSAQE

-125 VTSRAYVPQQDIRTT
+125 VTSRAYVPQQDIAKT

-154 IYLNGRKVAGNAS
+154 IYLNGQKVVGSGS

-201 SAMLPGPKDGTSILN
+201 SAMLPGPNDGTSILN

-221 GRPWHVSFG
+221 GRPWHVSLG

-243 SSASLGYDDLLG
+243 SSASLGLDDLLD

-268 PSYPWENDGNGYG
+268 PDYPWRNDGKGYG

-296 LSLNGSW
+296 VSLNGSW
-303 YQYESAVEGNFSTL
+303 YQYESAVEGNFSSL

-327 LGIDRVI
+327 LGIDRVVL
-334 SRDKD
+334 RDKD
-339 SITTVRSGLTYKQTN
+339 SITTVRSSLTYKQTN

-362 EVGSRRYTVGDIG
+362 EVGSRRYTVGEIG

-384 GIWMFD
+384 GIWVFD
-390 ASFDKGLGLFDA
+390 ASYDKGLGLFDA
-402 VDPGDPG
+402 VEPGDPG

-422 TVSVTQPFQAAGRQF
+422 TISVTQPFTLAGRQL
-437 EFTSLLSGQYSLDNL
+437 ELTSLLSGQYSPDNL
-452 LGAEQISLGGYSNV
+452 LGAEQISLGSYSNV

-483 NEIVWRTQSN
+483 NEIVWRTKSN
-493 QGGGAAAKAFGELR
+493 ESGDAVAKVLGELR
-507 PYLGFDYGHVY
+507 PYLGLDYGHVY
-518 AQKRFDISGGDLAS
+518 SQKRFDMTGGDLAS

-557 LDDVDGGLFYF
+557 LDQVDGGLFYF
-568 SASAH
+568 SASTH

>member
-1 MTIEIRYFLI
+1 MTTDIQSSLVV
-11 AGAALAVVI
+11 GAVLMIGVASAH
-20 APAYAQTP
+20 AQSP

-39 SQTQRL
+39 TQSQRL

-54 GGTDAENGALPA
+54 GSADGENGSLPA
-66 APGNGAC
+66 GPGNGAC
-73 FDIARV
+73 FDITRV
-79 EIDGASLLSAQE
+79 EIDGANLLSAQE

-125 VTSRAYVPQQDIRTT
+125 VTSRAYVPQQDIAKT

-154 IYLNGRKVAGNAS
+154 IYLNGQKVAGSGS

-221 GRPWHVSFG
+221 GRPWHASLG

-243 SSASLGYDDLLG
+243 SSASLGLDDLLD
-255 INDQWNF
+255 INDQWSF

-268 PSYPWENDGNGYG
+268 PDYPWRNDGKGYG

-296 LSLNGSW
+296 VSLNGSW
-303 YQYESAVEGNFSTL
+303 YQYESAVEGNFSSL

-327 LGIDRVI
+327 LGIDRVVL
-334 SRDKD
+334 RDKD
-339 SITTVRSGLTYKQTN
+339 SITTVRSSLTYKQTN

-362 EVGSRRYTVGDIG
+362 EVGSRRYTVGEIG

-384 GIWMFD
+384 GIWVFD
-390 ASFDKGLGLFDA
+390 ASYDKGLGLFDA
-402 VDPGDPG
+402 VEPGDPG

-422 TVSVTQPFQAAGRQF
+422 TISVTQPFTLAGRQL
-437 EFTSLLSGQYSLDNL
+437 ELTSLLSGQYSPDNL
-452 LGAEQISLGGYSNV
+452 LGAEQISLGSYSNV

-483 NEIVWRTQSN
+483 NEIVWRTKSN
-493 QGGGAAAKAFGELR
+493 ESGDAVAKVLGELR
-507 PYLGFDYGHVY
+507 PYLGLDYGHVY
-518 AQKRFDISGGDLAS
+518 SQKRFDMTGGDLAS

-557 LDDVDGGLFYF
+557 LDQVDGGLFYF
-568 SASAH
+568 SASTH

>member
-1 MTIEIRYFLI
+1 MTTDIRSSLVV
-11 AGAALAVVI
+11 GAVLMIGVASAH
-20 APAYAQTP
+20 AQSP

-39 SQTQRL
+39 TQSQRL
-45 DALRRATPG
+45 DALRRATPVG
-54 GGTDAENGALPA
+54 SADGENGSLPA
-66 APGNGAC
+66 GPGNGAC
-73 FDIARV
+73 FDITRV
-79 EIDGASLLSAQE
+79 EIDGANLLSAQE

-125 VTSRAYVPQQDIRTT
+125 VTSRAYVPQQDIAKT

-154 IYLNGRKVAGNAS
+154 IYLNGQKVAGSGS

-221 GRPWHVSFG
+221 GRPWHVSLG

-243 SSASLGYDDLLG
+243 SSASLGLDDLLD
-255 INDQWNF
+255 INDQWSF

-268 PSYPWENDGNGYG
+268 PDYPWRNDGKGYG

-296 LSLNGSW
+296 VSLNGSW
-303 YQYESAVEGNFSTL
+303 YQYESAVEGNFSSL

-327 LGIDRVI
+327 LGIDRVVL
-334 SRDKD
+334 RDKD
-339 SITTVRSGLTYKQTN
+339 SITTVRSSLTYKQTN

-362 EVGSRRYTVGDIG
+362 EVGSRRYTVGEIG

-384 GIWMFD
+384 GIWVFD
-390 ASFDKGLGLFDA
+390 ASYDKGLGLFDA
-402 VDPGDPG
+402 VEPGDPG

-422 TVSVTQPFQAAGRQF
+422 TISVTQPFTLAGRQL
-437 EFTSLLSGQYSLDNL
+437 ELTSLLSGQYSPDNL
-452 LGAEQISLGGYSNV
+452 LGAEQISLGSYSNV

-483 NEIVWRTQSN
+483 NEIIWRTKSN
-493 QGGGAAAKAFGELR
+493 ESGDAVAKVLGELR
-507 PYLGFDYGHVY
+507 PYLGLDYGHVY
-518 AQKRFDISGGDLAS
+518 SQKRFDMTGGDLAS

-557 LDDVDGGLFYF
+557 LDHVDGGLFYF
-568 SASAH
+568 SASTH

>member
-1 MTIEIRYFLI
+1 MIGV
-11 AGAALAVVI
+11 ASAH
-20 APAYAQTP
+20 AQSP

-39 SQTQRL
+39 TQSQRL

-54 GGTDAENGALPA
+54 GSADGENGSLPA
-66 APGNGAC
+66 GPGNGAC
-73 FDIARV
+73 FDITRV
-79 EIDGASLLSAQE
+79 EIDGANLLSAQE
-91 IGKVTAPYGNRC
+91 IGKVTAPYDNRC

-125 VTSRAYVPQQDIRTT
+125 VTSRAYVPQQDIAKT

-154 IYLNGRKVAGNAS
+154 IYLNGQKVAGSGS

-221 GRPWHVSFG
+221 GRPWHVSLG

-243 SSASLGYDDLLG
+243 SSASLGLDDLLD
-255 INDQWNF
+255 INDQWSF

-268 PSYPWENDGNGYG
+268 PDYPWRNDGKGYG

-296 LSLNGSW
+296 VSLNGSW
-303 YQYESAVEGNFSTL
+303 YQYESAVEGNFQSL

-327 LGIDRVI
+327 LGIDRVVL
-334 SRDKD
+334 RDKD
-339 SITTVRSGLTYKQTN
+339 SITTVRSSLTYKQTN

-362 EVGSRRYTVGDIG
+362 EVGSRRYTVGEIG

-384 GIWMFD
+384 GIWVFD
-390 ASFDKGLGLFDA
+390 ASYDKGLGLFDA
-402 VDPGDPG
+402 VEPGDPG

-422 TVSVTQPFQAAGRQF
+422 TISVTQPFTLAGRQF
-437 EFTSLLSGQYSLDNL
+437 ELTSLLSGQYSPDNL
-452 LGAEQISLGGYSNV
+452 LGAEQISLGSYSNV

-483 NEIVWRTQSN
+483 NEIVWRTKSN
-493 QGGGAAAKAFGELR
+493 ESGDAVAKVLGELR
-507 PYLGFDYGHVY
+507 PYLGLDYGHVY
-518 AQKRFDISGGDLAS
+518 SQKRFDMTGGDLAS

-557 LDDVDGGLFYF
+557 LDQVDGGLFYF
-568 SASAH
+568 SASTH

>member
-1 MTIEIRYFLI
+1 MTTDIRSSLVVGAVLMI
-11 AGAALAVVI
+11 GAASAH
-20 APAYAQTP
+20 AQSP

-39 SQTQRL
+39 TQSQRL

-54 GGTDAENGALPA
+54 GSADGENGSLPA
-66 APGNGAC
+66 GPGNGAC
-73 FDIARV
+73 FDITRV
-79 EIDGASLLSAQE
+79 EIDGANLLSAQE
-91 IGKVTAPYGNRC
+91 IGKVTAPYGNQC

-125 VTSRAYVPQQDIRTT
+125 VTSRAYVPQQDIAKT

-154 IYLNGRKVAGNAS
+154 IYLNGQKVVGSGS

-201 SAMLPGPKDGTSILN
+201 SAMLPGPNDGTSILN

-221 GRPWHVSFG
+221 GRPWHVSLG

-243 SSASLGYDDLLG
+243 SSASLGLDDLLD

-268 PSYPWENDGNGYG
+268 PDYPWRNDGKGYG

-296 LSLNGSW
+296 VSLNGSW
-303 YQYESAVEGNFSTL
+303 YQYESAVEGNFSSL

-327 LGIDRVI
+327 LGIDRVVL
-334 SRDKD
+334 RDKD
-339 SITTVRSGLTYKQTN
+339 SITTVRSSLTYKQTN

-362 EVGSRRYTVGDIG
+362 EVGSRRYTVGEIG

-384 GIWMFD
+384 GIWVFD
-390 ASFDKGLGLFDA
+390 ASYDKGLGLFDA
-402 VDPGDPG
+402 VEPGDPG

-422 TVSVTQPFQAAGRQF
+422 TISVTQPFTLAGRQL
-437 EFTSLLSGQYSLDNL
+437 ELTSLLSGQYSPDNL
-452 LGAEQISLGGYSNV
+452 LGAEQISLGSYSNV

-473 LFGNNGMFSH
+473 LFGNSGMFSH
-483 NEIVWRTQSN
+483 NEIVWRTKSN
-493 QGGGAAAKAFGELR
+493 ESGDAVAKVLGELR
-507 PYLGFDYGHVY
+507 PYLGLDYGHVY
-518 AQKRFDISGGDLAS
+518 SQKRFDMTGGDLAS

-557 LDDVDGGLFYF
+557 LDQVDGGLFYF
-568 SASAH
+568 SASTH

>member
-1 MTIEIRYFLI
+1 MTTDIRSSLVV
-11 AGAALAVVI
+11 GAVLMIGVATAH
-20 APAYAQTP
+20 AQSP

-33 RRQEEQ
+33 RRQEERTQ
-39 SQTQRL
+39 SQRL

-54 GGTDAENGALPA
+54 GSADGENGSLPA
-66 APGNGAC
+66 GPGNGAC
-73 FDIARV
+73 FDITRV
-79 EIDGASLLSAQE
+79 EIDGANLLSAQE

-125 VTSRAYVPQQDIRTT
+125 VTSRAYVPQQDIAKT

-154 IYLNGRKVAGNAS
+154 IYLNGQKVAGSGS

-221 GRPWHVSFG
+221 GRPWHASLG

-243 SSASLGYDDLLG
+243 SSASLGLDDLLD
-255 INDQWNF
+255 INDQWSF

-268 PSYPWENDGNGYG
+268 PDYPWRNDGKGYG

-296 LSLNGSW
+296 VSLNGSW
-303 YQYESAVEGNFSTL
+303 YQYESAVEGNFSSL

-327 LGIDRVI
+327 LGIDRVVL
-334 SRDKD
+334 RDKD
-339 SITTVRSGLTYKQTN
+339 SITTVRSSLTYKQTN

-362 EVGSRRYTVGDIG
+362 EVGSRRYTVGEIG

-384 GIWMFD
+384 GIWVFD
-390 ASFDKGLGLFDA
+390 ASYDKGLGLFDA
-402 VDPGDPG
+402 VEPGDPG

-422 TVSVTQPFQAAGRQF
+422 TISVTQPFTLAGRQF
-437 EFTSLLSGQYSLDNL
+437 ELTSLLSGQYSPDNL
-452 LGAEQISLGGYSNV
+452 LGAEQISLGSYSNV

-483 NEIVWRTQSN
+483 NEIVWRTKSN
-493 QGGGAAAKAFGELR
+493 ESGDAIAKVLGELR
-507 PYLGFDYGHVY
+507 PYLGLDYGHVY
-518 AQKRFDISGGDLAS
+518 SQKRFDMTGGDLAS

-557 LDDVDGGLFYF
+557 LDQVDGGLFYF
-568 SASAH
+568 SASTH

>member
-1 MTIEIRYFLI
+1 M
-11 AGAALAVVI
+11 
-20 APAYAQTP
+20 
-28 ADDFN
+28 
-33 RRQEEQ
+33 
-39 SQTQRL
+39 
-45 DALRRATPG
+45 
-54 GGTDAENGALPA
+54 
-66 APGNGAC
+66 
-73 FDIARV
+73 
-79 EIDGASLLSAQE
+79 
-91 IGKVTAPYGNRC
+91 TAPYGNRC

-119 YIDHGY
+119 YMDHGY
-125 VTSRAYVPQQDIRTT
+125 VTSRAYVPQQDIRKTK
-140 RILRLLVVEGTLSD
+140 ILRLLIVEGTLSD
-154 IYLNGRKVAGNAS
+154 IYLNGQKVAGSGS

-221 GRPWHVSFG
+221 GRPWHVSFS

-243 SSASLGYDDLLG
+243 SSTSLGFDDVLDL
-255 INDQWNF
+255 F

-268 PSYPWENDGNGYG
+268 PDYPRGNDGRGYG

-296 LSLNGSW
+296 VSLNGSW
-303 YQYESAVEGNFSTL
+303 YQYESAVEGNFSML

-327 LGIDRVI
+327 VGIDRVVF
-334 SRDKD
+334 RDKD

-390 ASFDKGLGLFDA
+390 ASYDKGLGLFDA
-402 VDPGDPG
+402 VEPGDPG

-437 EFTSLLSGQYSLDNL
+437 ELTSLLSGQYSPDNL

-473 LFGNNGMFSH
+473 LYGNNGMFSH
-483 NEIVWRTQSN
+483 NEIVWRTGSN

-507 PYLGFDYGHVY
+507 PYLGFDYGHIY
-518 AQKRFDISGGDLAS
+518 AQHRFDISGGDLAS
-532 WTAGIRAVGGN
+532 WTVGVRTAGGN
-543 ISADLGYSDIVASS
+543 ISADLGYSEIVASS
-557 LDDVDGGLFYF
+557 IDGVDGGLFYF

>member
-1 MTIEIRYFLI
+1 MTTEIRYCLL
-11 AGAALAVVI
+11 AGAVLVTAV
-20 APAYAQTP
+20 APTYAQSP

-33 RRQEEQ
+33 RRQEQQ

-54 GGTDAENGALPA
+54 GGADAEDRTLPA
-66 APGNGAC
+66 GQGNGAC
-73 FDIARV
+73 FDITRV
-79 EIDGASLLSAQE
+79 EIDGANLLSAAE

-125 VTSRAYVPQQDIRTT
+125 VTSRAYVPQQDIRKT
-140 RILRLLVVEGTLSD
+140 RILRLLLVEGTLSD
-154 IYLNGRKVAGNAS
+154 IYLNGKKAAGNGS
-167 LATAFP
+167 LASAFP

-194 LQANDAK
+194 LQINDAK

-221 GRPWHVSFG
+221 GRPWHVSLG

-235 QESTGFSR
+235 QESTGLSR

-268 PSYPWENDGNGYG
+268 PDYPWENDGNGYG

-296 LSLNGSW
+296 VSLNGSW

-327 LGIDRVI
+327 IGIDRVVF
-334 SRDKD
+334 RDKD

-362 EVGSRRYTVGDIG
+362 EVGSRRYTVGEIG

-384 GIWMFD
+384 GIWVFD
-390 ASFDKGLGLFDA
+390 ASYDRGLGLFDA
-402 VDPGDPG
+402 VKAGEPG
-409 AGNADPRF
+409 AGDADPRF

-422 TVSVTQPFQAAGRQF
+422 TITVTQPFQAAGRQF
-437 EFTSLLSGQYSLDNL
+437 ELTSLITGQYSPDNL
-452 LGAEQISLGGYSNV
+452 LGAQQISLGGYSNV

-483 NEIVWRTQSN
+483 NEIVWRTGSN

-518 AQKRFDISGGDLAS
+518 AQKRFDMTGGDLAG

-543 ISADLGYSDIVASS
+543 ISAELGYSDILASS
-557 LDDVDGGLFYF
+557 IDHVDGGLFYF

>member
-1 MTIEIRYFLI
+1 MTTEIRCFLV
-11 AGAALAVVI
+11 AGAALAVAIV
-20 APAYAQTP
+20 PAYAQTP

-33 RRQEEQ
+33 RRQDQQ
-39 SQTQRL
+39 SQSQRL

-54 GGTDAENGALPA
+54 GSADRENGSLPA
-66 APGNGAC
+66 GPGNGAC
-73 FDIARV
+73 FDINRV
-79 EIDGASLLSAQE
+79 EIDGTTLLSAHE

-125 VTSRAYVPQQDIRTT
+125 VTSRAYVPQQDIAKT

-154 IYLNGRKVAGNAS
+154 IYLNGRKVAGSGS

-221 GRPWHVSFG
+221 GRPWHVGFG

-243 SSASLGYDDLLG
+243 SSASLGFDHLIDL
-255 INDQWNF
+255 NDQWNF

-268 PSYPWENDGNGYG
+268 PSYPWSDDGKGFG

-296 LSLNGSW
+296 VSLNGSW

-327 LGIDRVI
+327 LGIDRVVL
-334 SRDKD
+334 RDKD
-339 SITTVRSGLTYKQTN
+339 SITTIRSGLTYKQTN

-384 GIWMFD
+384 GIWVFD
-390 ASFDKGLGLFDA
+390 ASYDKGLGLFDA
-402 VDPGDPG
+402 VEPGDPG

-422 TVSVTQPFQAAGRQF
+422 TISVTQPFNLAGRQF
-437 EFTSLLSGQYSLDNL
+437 ELTSLISGQYSPDNL

-483 NEIVWRTQSN
+483 NEIVWRTGSN

-507 PYLGFDYGHVY
+507 PYLGLDYGHVY
-518 AQKRFDISGGDLAS
+518 SQKRFDMTGGDLAS

-543 ISADLGYSDIVASS
+543 ISADIGYSDIVASS
-557 LDDVDGGLFYF
+557 LDHVDGGLFYF
-568 SASAH
+568 SASTH

>member
-1 MTIEIRYFLI
+1 MTSEVRYCLL
-11 AGAALAVVI
+11 AGAVLVTVV
-20 APAYAQTP
+20 APAYAQSP

-33 RRQEEQ
+33 RRQEER

-54 GGTDAENGALPA
+54 GADAEDRTLPA
-66 APGNGAC
+66 GQENGAC
-73 FDIARV
+73 FDITRV
-79 EIDGASLLSAQE
+79 EIDGANLLSAAE

-125 VTSRAYVPQQDIRTT
+125 VTSRAYVPQQDIRKT

-154 IYLNGRKVAGNAS
+154 IYFNGKKAAGNAS

-221 GRPWHVSFG
+221 GRPWHVSLG

-268 PSYPWENDGNGYG
+268 PDYPSENDGNGYG

-296 LSLNGSW
+296 VSLNGSW

-327 LGIDRVI
+327 LGIDRVVL
-334 SRDKD
+334 RDKD
-339 SITTVRSGLTYKQTN
+339 SITTVRGSLTYKQTN

-362 EVGSRRYTVGDIG
+362 EVGSRRYTVGEIG

-384 GIWMFD
+384 GIWVFD
-390 ASFDKGLGLFDA
+390 ASYDRGLGLFDA
-402 VDPGDPG
+402 VKAGEPG
-409 AGNADPRF
+409 AGDADPRF

-422 TVSVTQPFQAAGRQF
+422 TITVTQPFQAIGRQF
-437 EFTSLLSGQYSLDNL
+437 ELTSLVSGQYSPDNL
-452 LGAEQISLGGYSNV
+452 LGAEQMSLGSYSNV

-473 LFGNNGMFSH
+473 LFGNNGVFSH

-493 QGGGAAAKAFGELR
+493 QSGGPMAKAFGELR

-518 AQKRFDISGGDLAS
+518 AQKRFDMTGGDLAG
-532 WTAGIRAVGGN
+532 WTAGIRAVGGT
-543 ISADLGYSDIVASS
+543 ISADLGYSDILASS
-557 LDDVDGGLFYF
+557 VDHVDGGLFYF

>member
-1 MTIEIRYFLI
+1 MTTDIRSSLVV
-11 AGAALAVVI
+11 GAVLMIGVASAH
-20 APAYAQTP
+20 AQSP

-39 SQTQRL
+39 TQSQRL

-54 GGTDAENGALPA
+54 GSADGENGSLPA
-66 APGNGAC
+66 GPGNGAC
-73 FDIARV
+73 FDITRV
-79 EIDGASLLSAQE
+79 EIDGANLLSAQE

-125 VTSRAYVPQQDIRTT
+125 VTSRAYVPQQDIAKT

-154 IYLNGRKVAGNAS
+154 IYLNGQKVAGSGS

-221 GRPWHVSFG
+221 GRPWHVSLG

-235 QESTGFSR
+235 QESTGVSR
-243 SSASLGYDDLLG
+243 SSASLGLDDLLN
-255 INDQWNF
+255 INDQWSF

-268 PSYPWENDGNGYG
+268 PDYPWRNDGKGYG

-296 LSLNGSW
+296 ISLNGSW
-303 YQYESAVEGNFSTL
+303 YEYESAVEGNFSLL

-327 LGIDRVI
+327 LGIDRVVL
-334 SRDKD
+334 RDKD
-339 SITTVRSGLTYKQTN
+339 SITTVRSSLTYKQTN

-362 EVGSRRYTVGDIG
+362 EVGSRRYTVGEIG

-384 GIWMFD
+384 GIWVFD
-390 ASFDKGLGLFDA
+390 ASYDKGLGLFDA
-402 VDPGDPG
+402 VEPGDPG

-422 TVSVTQPFQAAGRQF
+422 TISVTQPFTLAGRQF
-437 EFTSLLSGQYSLDNL
+437 ELTSLLSGQYSPDNL
-452 LGAEQISLGGYSNV
+452 LGAEQISLGSYSNV

-483 NEIVWRTQSN
+483 NEIVWRTKSN
-493 QGGGAAAKAFGELR
+493 ESGDAVAKVLGELR
-507 PYLGFDYGHVY
+507 PYLGLDYGHVY
-518 AQKRFDISGGDLAS
+518 SQKRFDMTGGDLAS

-557 LDDVDGGLFYF
+557 LDQVDGGLFYF
-568 SASAH
+568 SASTH

>member
-1 MTIEIRYFLI
+1 MTTEIRYFILAGSILAI
-11 AGAALAVVI
+11 AA
-20 APAYAQTP
+20 APAHAQSP

-33 RRQEEQ
+33 RRQEEK

-54 GGTDAENGALPA
+54 GGADAEDRALPA
-66 APGNGAC
+66 GQGNGAC
-73 FDIARV
+73 FDITRV
-79 EIDGASLLSAQE
+79 EIDGAKLLSPAE
-91 IGKVTAPYGNRC
+91 LAKVTAPYGNRC

-119 YIDHGY
+119 YIDRGY
-125 VTSRAYVPQQDIRTT
+125 VTSRAYVPQQDIRKT
-140 RILRLLVVEGTLSD
+140 RILRLFVVEGTLSD
-154 IYLNGRKVAGNAS
+154 IYLNGQKVAGNGS

-184 IEQGLDQMNR
+184 VEQGLDQMNR
-194 LQANDAK
+194 LPANDAK
-201 SAMLPGPKDGTSILN
+201 SSMLPGPKDGTSILN

-221 GRPWHVSFG
+221 GRPWHVSLG

-255 INDQWNF
+255 VNDQWNF

-268 PSYPWENDGNGYG
+268 PDYPWGDDGRGYG
-281 NSYSGSVSVPYGYST
+281 NSYSGGVSIPYGYST
-296 LSLNGSW
+296 FSLNGSW

-327 LGIDRVI
+327 LGIDRVVL
-334 SRDKD
+334 RDKD

-384 GIWMFD
+384 GIWVFD
-390 ASFDKGLGLFDA
+390 ASYDRGLGLFDA
-402 VDPGDPG
+402 VRAGEPG
-409 AGNADPRF
+409 AGDADPRF

-422 TVSVTQPFQAAGRQF
+422 TITVTQPFQALGRQF
-437 EFTSLLSGQYSLDNL
+437 ELTSLVSGQYSPDNL
-452 LGAEQISLGGYSNV
+452 LGAEQISLGSYSNV

-473 LFGNNGMFSH
+473 LFGNNGVFAH
-483 NEIVWRTQSN
+483 NEIVWRTGSN
-493 QGGGAAAKAFGELR
+493 QSGSAAAKAFGELR

-518 AQKRFDISGGDLAS
+518 AQKRFDITGGHLAG

-543 ISADLGYSDIVASS
+543 ISADLGYSDILASS
-557 LDDVDGGLFYF
+557 VDHVDGGLFYF
-568 SASAH
+568 SASTH

>member
-1 MTIEIRYFLI
+1 MTTDIRSSLVVGAVLMIGI
-11 AGAALAVVI
+11 ASAH
-20 APAYAQTP
+20 AQSP

-39 SQTQRL
+39 TQSQRL

-54 GGTDAENGALPA
+54 GSADGENGSLPA
-66 APGNGAC
+66 GPGNGAC
-73 FDIARV
+73 FDITRV
-79 EIDGASLLSAQE
+79 EIDGANLLSAQE

-125 VTSRAYVPQQDIRTT
+125 VTSRAYVPQQDIAKT

-154 IYLNGRKVAGNAS
+154 IYLNGQKVAGSGS

-221 GRPWHVSFG
+221 GRPWHASLG

-243 SSASLGYDDLLG
+243 SSASLGLDDLLD
-255 INDQWNF
+255 INDQWSF

-268 PSYPWENDGNGYG
+268 PDYPWRNDGKGYG

-296 LSLNGSW
+296 VSLNGSW
-303 YQYESAVEGNFSTL
+303 YQYESAVEGNFSSL
-317 ETSGNSGQAG
+317 ETSGNSGQAD
-327 LGIDRVI
+327 LGIDRVVL
-334 SRDKD
+334 RDKD
-339 SITTVRSGLTYKQTN
+339 SITTVRSSLTYKQTN
-354 NFLLGNLI
+354 NFLLGNLM
-362 EVGSRRYTVGDIG
+362 EVGSRRYTVGEIG

-384 GIWMFD
+384 GIWVFD
-390 ASFDKGLGLFDA
+390 ASYDKGLGLFDA
-402 VDPGDPG
+402 VEPGDPG

-422 TVSVTQPFQAAGRQF
+422 TISVTQPFTLAGRQL
-437 EFTSLLSGQYSLDNL
+437 ELTSLLSGQYSPDNL
-452 LGAEQISLGGYSNV
+452 LGAEQISLGSYSNV

-483 NEIVWRTQSN
+483 NEIVWRTKSN
-493 QGGGAAAKAFGELR
+493 ESGDAVAKVLGELR
-507 PYLGFDYGHVY
+507 PYLGLDYGHVY
-518 AQKRFDISGGDLAS
+518 SQKRFDMTGGDLAS

-557 LDDVDGGLFYF
+557 LDQVDGGLFYF
-568 SASAH
+568 SASTH

>member
-1 MTIEIRYFLI
+1 MTKIQRILMI
-11 AGAALAVVI
+11 GTIVTIGATA
-20 APAYAQTP
+20 AYAQTP
-28 ADDFN
+28 ADDFA
-33 RRQEEQ
+33 RRQEER
-39 SQTQRL
+39 TQAERL

-54 GGTDAENGALPA
+54 DNAGAEGAPPA
-66 APGNGAC
+66 GPRSAAC
-73 FDIARV
+73 FDISRV
-79 EIDGASLLSAQE
+79 EIDGATLLSAQE

-103 VGLAEINAVLR
+103 VGLAEINAALR

-125 VTSRAYVPQQDIRTT
+125 VTSRAYVPQQDIRKT
-140 RILRLLVVEGTLSD
+140 RVLRLLVVEGTLSD
-154 IYLNGRKVAGNAS
+154 IYLNGRKVDHSGS

-194 LQANDAK
+194 LEVNDAK

-216 IENRP
+216 IENHP
-221 GRPWHVSFG
+221 GKPWHASFG

-243 SSASLGYDDLLG
+243 SSASFGFDNLLG
-255 INDQWNF
+255 VNDQWGL

-268 PSYPWENDGNGYG
+268 PDYPWGNDGKGYS
-281 NSYSGSVSVPYGYST
+281 NSYSGNFSVPYGYST
-296 LSLNGSW
+296 ISLNGSW
-303 YQYESAVEGNFSTL
+303 YQYESSVEGNFGSL

-327 LGIDRVI
+327 LGIDRVVF
-334 SRDKD
+334 RDKD

-362 EVGSRRYTVGDIG
+362 EVGSRKYTVGDLG

-384 GIWMFD
+384 GIWVFD
-390 ASFDKGLGLFDA
+390 ASYDRGLGLFDA
-402 VDPGDPG
+402 IDAGDPG
-409 AGNADPRF
+409 AGDADPRF

-422 TVSVTQPFQAAGRQF
+422 TISVTQPFNLADRQF
-437 EFTSLLSGQYSLDNL
+437 ELTSLLSGQYSPDNL
-452 LGAEQISLGGYSNV
+452 LGAEQISLGSYSNV

-483 NEIVWRTQSN
+483 NEIVWRTKSN
-493 QGGGAAAKAFGELR
+493 ESGDAIAKVFGELR

-518 AQKRFDISGGDLAS
+518 SQKRFDITGGDLAS
-532 WTAGIRAVGGN
+532 WTAGIRTVGGN

-557 LDDVDGGLFYF
+557 LDQVDGGLFYF
-568 SASAH
+568 SASTH

>member
-1 MTIEIRYFLI
+1 MTTEIRYCLL
-11 AGAALAVVI
+11 AGAVLVTAV
-20 APAYAQTP
+20 APAYAQSP

-33 RRQEEQ
+33 RRQEER

-54 GGTDAENGALPA
+54 GGADAEDRTLPA
-66 APGNGAC
+66 GQGNGAC

-79 EIDGASLLSAQE
+79 EIDGANLLSAAE

-119 YIDHGY
+119 YIDRGY
-125 VTSRAYVPQQDIRTT
+125 VTSRAYVPQQDIRKT
-140 RILRLLVVEGTLSD
+140 RILRLLVVEGTLWD
-154 IYLNGRKVAGNAS
+154 IYLNGKKAAGNAS
-167 LATAFP
+167 LASAFP

-221 GRPWHVSFG
+221 GRPWHVSLG

-235 QESTGFSR
+235 QESTGLSR

-268 PSYPWENDGNGYG
+268 PDYPWENDGNGYG

-296 LSLNGSW
+296 VSLNGSW

-327 LGIDRVI
+327 IGIDRVVM
-334 SRDKD
+334 RDKD
-339 SITTVRSGLTYKQTN
+339 SITTVRSSLTYKQTN

-362 EVGSRRYTVGDIG
+362 EVGSRRYTVGEIG

-384 GIWMFD
+384 GIWVFD
-390 ASFDKGLGLFDA
+390 ASYDRGLGLFDA
-402 VDPGDPG
+402 VKAGEPG
-409 AGNADPRF
+409 AGDADPRF

-422 TVSVTQPFQAAGRQF
+422 TITVTQPFQAIGRQF
-437 EFTSLLSGQYSLDNL
+437 ELTSLVSGQYSPDNL
-452 LGAEQISLGGYSNV
+452 LGAEQMSLGSYSNV

-473 LFGNNGMFSH
+473 LFGNNGVFSH
-483 NEIVWRTQSN
+483 NEIVWRTKSN
-493 QGGGAAAKAFGELR
+493 ESGGAAAKAFGELR

-518 AQKRFDISGGDLAS
+518 AQKRFDMTGGDLAG
-532 WTAGIRAVGGN
+532 WTAGIRAVGGT
-543 ISADLGYSDIVASS
+543 ISADLGYSDILASS
-557 LDDVDGGLFYF
+557 VDHVDGGLFYF